1 MKKYIGLTSLLLLSS
16 CPNLAP
22 AETPCNY
29 EHLINSSYIYTIQN
43 TKDFKK
49 EVFPYVDDTRKCVI
63 SMWVTIKDKTY
74 PAQGSY
80 VFGPDMS
87 EMQAC
92 EFAEKKAKEQVIREV
107 SPVKLSSNT
116 DLSCIKKDVVT
127 PEKEVVVSSKVV
139 EVRPVCLS
147 YRFET
152 IQQTYSSDPTT
163 ITTVIMTINHY
174 LAVNIVISIRGYV
187 MFKFIFGIAVGI
199 ILVTYYPEI
208 TTVTTDWFI
217 DSGVRDD
224 VVETL
229 EGMK

>member
-1 MKKYIGLTSLLLLSS
+1 MQVSDCHFIMLEIMKKYIGLTSLLLLSS

-43 TKDFKK
+43 TKNFKK

-139 EVRPVCLS
+139 EVRPVGIADS
-147 YRFET
+147 FKP
-152 IQQTYSSDPTT
+152 IQQTYSSDPTYYYYG
-163 ITTVIMTINHY
+163 NY
-174 LAVNIVISIRGYV
+174 DNKPPLSLRSILS
-187 MFKFIFGIAVGI
+187 
-199 ILVTYYPEI
+199 LVL
-208 TTVTTDWFI
+208 
-217 DSGVRDD
+217 G
-224 VVETL
+224 
-229 EGMK
+229 GM

>member
-1 MKKYIGLTSLLLLSS
+1 MLEIMKKYIGLTSLLLLSS

-139 EVRPVCLS
+139 EVRPVGIADS
-147 YRFET
+147 FKP
-152 IQQTYSSDPTT
+152 IQQTYSSDPTYYYYGNYA
-163 ITTVIMTINHY
+163 INHLY
-174 LAVNIVISIRGYV
+174 LCGQYCH
-187 MFKFIFGIAVGI
+187 
-199 ILVTYYPEI
+199 YC
-208 TTVTTDWFI
+208 
-217 DSGVRDD
+217 
-224 VVETL
+224 
-229 EGMK
+229 

>member
-16 CPNLAP
+16 CPTMAP
-22 AETPCNY
+22 AETPCEY
-29 EHLINSSYIYTIQN
+29 EHLVNSSYIYTIQN
-43 TKDFKK
+43 TKEFKK

-116 DLSCIKKDVVT
+116 DLSCVKKDAPKVVR
-127 PEKEVVVSSKVV
+127 KEVDSSEVI
-139 EVRPVCLS
+139 EVRPVTVADKIKPIRS
-147 YRFET
+147 
-152 IQQTYSSDPTT
+152 TYSADPTYYYYHGNYDDGKISFGT
-163 ITTVIMTINHY
+163 I
-174 LAVNIVISIRGYV
+174 LSL
-187 MFKFIFGIAVGI
+187 IFGN
-199 ILVTYYPEI
+199 
-208 TTVTTDWFI
+208 
-217 DSGVRDD
+217 
-224 VVETL
+224 
-229 EGMK
+229 M